1 MDTREPPVVKRRIVD
16 RTRARA
22 ELTAAHA
29 FPDRMP
35 EKKRIHVMDEADVR
49 REIARLA
56 REIVERNGGTEGLVL
71 MGVHRRG
78 TQIADLILKEIQAIS
93 RAPVSSGSIDITLY
107 RDDLGTIGPRP
118 VVGESELPPAGIDGQ
133 TVVLVDDVAYTGR
146 TMRAAINE
154 LSDWGR
160 PRRIQFCVLVDRG
173 GRELPIQPDFVG
185 RKVDVKQNQRVEVYV
200 PEIDGKLGVELRAA
214 EPEAA

>member
-1 MDTREPPVVKRRIVD
+1 
-16 RTRARA
+16 
-22 ELTAAHA
+22 
-29 FPDRMP
+29 MP

-49 REIARLA
+49 REITRMA
-56 REIVERNGGTEGLVL
+56 REIVERNEGIDGLVL

-78 TQIADLILKEIQAIS
+78 TQIADLLQREIEKAAGAQ
-93 RAPVSSGSIDITLY
+93 VSSGSIDITLY

-118 VVGESELPPAGIDGQ
+118 VVGESELPPDGIDGK

-185 RKVDVKQNQRVEVYV
+185 KVVKVGKDQRVEVYV
-200 PEIDGKLGVELRAA
+200 PELDGKLGVELRTVEPDAA
-214 EPEAA
+214 

>member
-1 MDTREPPVVKRRIVD
+1 MPKDHRI
-16 RTRARA
+16 
-22 ELTAAHA
+22 
-29 FPDRMP
+29 P
-35 EKKRIHVMDEADVR
+35 VMDEADVR
-49 REIARLA
+49 REIARMA

-78 TQIADLILKEIQAIS
+78 TQIGALILDEIEKHTGERVPA
-93 RAPVSSGSIDITLY
+93 GSIDITLY

-118 VVGESELPPAGIDGQ
+118 LIGESELPPDGVDGKN
-133 TVVLVDDVAYTGR
+133 VVMVDDVAYTGR

-160 PRRIQFCVLVDRG
+160 PKRIQFCVLVDRG
-173 GRELPIQPDFVG
+173 GRELPIQPDFTG
-185 RKVDVKQNQRVEVYV
+185 RQVEVPEGQRVEVFV
-200 PEIDGKLGVELRAA
+200 PELDGKLGVDLRTV

>member
-1 MDTREPPVVKRRIVD
+1 LTERQRAPNFPP
-16 RTRARA
+16 
-22 ELTAAHA
+22 LNA

-49 REIARLA
+49 REIARMA
-56 REIVERNGGTEGLVL
+56 REIVERNEGIEGLVL

-78 TQIADLILKEIQAIS
+78 TQIADLLQREVENVAG
-93 RAPVSSGSIDITLY
+93 APVSSGTIDITLY

-118 VVGESELPPAGIDGQ
+118 VVGESELPPHGIDGM

-185 RKVDVKQNQRVEVYV
+185 RKVAVAKNQRVEVYV
-200 PEIDGKLGVELRAA
+200 PELDGKLGVDLRVVEPGAA
-214 EPEAA
+214 

>member
-1 MDTREPPVVKRRIVD
+1 
-16 RTRARA
+16 
-22 ELTAAHA
+22 
-29 FPDRMP
+29 MP
-35 EKKRIHVMDEADVR
+35 KDKRIHVMDEAEVR

-56 REIVERNGGTEGLVL
+56 REIVERSGGTEDLVL

-78 TQIADLILKEIQAIS
+78 TQIAALIREEIEKS
-93 RAPVSSGSIDITLY
+93 TGRPVSSGSIDITLY

-118 VVGESELPPAGIDGQ
+118 VVGESELPVEGIDGKN
-133 TVVLVDDVAYTGR
+133 VVLVDDVAYTGR

-160 PRRIQFCVLVDRG
+160 PKRIQFCVLVDRG
-173 GRELPIQPDFVG
+173 GRELPIQPDFTGKQVAVG
-185 RKVDVKQNQRVEVYV
+185 EGQRVEVYV
-200 PEIDGKLGVELRAA
+200 PDLDGKLGVDLSAV

>member
-1 MDTREPPVVKRRIVD
+1 
-16 RTRARA
+16 
-22 ELTAAHA
+22 
-29 FPDRMP
+29 MP
-35 EKKRIHVMDEADVR
+35 AKKRIHVMDEADVR
-49 REIARLA
+49 REIARMA
-56 REIVERNGGTEGLVL
+56 REIVDRNGGIEGLVL

-78 TQIADLILKEIQAIS
+78 TQIADLLQKEIERVAGG
-93 RAPVSSGSIDITLY
+93 PVSSGSVDITLY

-185 RKVDVKQNQRVEVYV
+185 QQVAVGKDQRVEVYV
-200 PEIDGKLGVELRAA
+200 PELDGKLGVDLRTV

>member
-1 MDTREPPVVKRRIVD
+1 
-16 RTRARA
+16 
-22 ELTAAHA
+22 
-29 FPDRMP
+29 MP

-56 REIVERNGGTEGLVL
+56 HEIVERNGGTEGLVL

-78 TQIADLILKEIQAIS
+78 TQIADLLLKQIEQIS
-93 RAPVSSGSIDITLY
+93 GGPVSSGSIDITLY
-107 RDDLGTIGPRP
+107 RDDLGTVGPRP
-118 VVGESELPPAGIDGQ
+118 VVGESELPAQGIDGQ

-173 GRELPIQPDFVG
+173 GRELPIQPDYVG
-185 RKVDVKQNQRVEVYV
+185 RKVTVTEKQRVEVYV
-200 PEIDGKLGVELRAA
+200 PELDGKLGVEIRTV